1 MIQSFRSKG
10 LEKLWNKGD
19 PKGVRSD
26 LLDRVRRRLT
36 ALDAAQVLREL
47 DLPGWRLHQLHGEPV
62 RYALSVNGPCRIT
75 FEWEDGDAL
84 RVDLEQYH

>member
-1 MIQSFRSKG
+1 MIQSFRHKG
-10 LEKLWNKGD
+10 LAKLWNTGD

-26 LLDRVRRRLT
+26 LLNRVRRVLT
-36 ALDAAQVLREL
+36 ALDSAQDLREL
-47 DLPGWRLHQLHGEPV
+47 DMSGWGLHRLQGKPV
-62 RYALSVNGPCRIT
+62 RYAVSVNGPWRIT